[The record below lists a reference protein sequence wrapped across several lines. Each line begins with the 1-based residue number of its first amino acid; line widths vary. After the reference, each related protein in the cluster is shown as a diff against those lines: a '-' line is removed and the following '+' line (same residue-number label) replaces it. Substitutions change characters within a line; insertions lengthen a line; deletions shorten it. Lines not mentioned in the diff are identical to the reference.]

1 MYPTTH
7 AVPVC
12 CGVWCIGGVCLL
24 IMYVCFCI
32 VVVVVAVIVVVVV
45 GSRQVKTWYFTV
57 GSLVIISPLT
67 WLRSFK
73 ILAIFSV
80 VGNVCLIAGTAT
92 STLFGTFFTC
102 FSAIC
107 HPRTRRGLCS
117 TSCPYLLDA
126 DWCLRSDVTTNLL
139 FRHRRHHWVRIPP
152 APRDVPRP
160 HAQPRA
166 DPRFAGHGVLRLL
179 HQLPATSDR
188 TFDGHPFPVRAAHVG
203 RLWRGNSFST
213 LTFFSP

>member
-7 AVPVC
+7 AVPLC

-126 DWCLRSDVTTNLL
+126 DWCLRSDVTTNLRL
-139 FRHRRHHWVRIPP
+139 QASSAPLGSDSTSAKRCPASPCSTSSGSPIRWARRPSSSASTSCYFRSNVRWPPIPSSCRSCG
-152 APRDVPRP
+152 APL
-160 HAQPRA
+160 
-166 DPRFAGHGVLRLL
+166 AG
-179 HQLPATSDR
+179 
-188 TFDGHPFPVRAAHVG
+188 
-203 RLWRGNSFST
+203 
-213 LTFFSP
+213 